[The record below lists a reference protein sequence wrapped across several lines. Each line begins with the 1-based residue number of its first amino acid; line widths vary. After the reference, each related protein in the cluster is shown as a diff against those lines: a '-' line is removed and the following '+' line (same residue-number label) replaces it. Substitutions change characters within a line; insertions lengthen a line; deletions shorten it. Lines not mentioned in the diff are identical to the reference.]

1 MCVRARAHARVCF
14 VGSVCMCACVS
25 VYTQRQY
32 VRAHARVLT
41 EVCVCARM
49 CARVCLVGSVCVCV
63 CVSVYTQ
70 RKCVCVSEC
79 TFNTVIQIT

>member
-1 MCVRARAHARVCF
+1 
-14 VGSVCMCACVS
+14 
-25 VYTQRQY
+25 

-70 RKCVCVSEC
+70 RQCVCVSEC